1 MKIRMFIFW
10 AGTLLFIFAGNSA
23 HARLE
28 PIERKMIEY
37 LQSEEAANRKLQQ
50 VCKDNG
56 KYSVYLIDNFD
67 QKLEILPEFVLTHGE
82 VVQAILLSGRS
93 DIDVDAFN
101 TSLGRG
107 LAGVF
112 QEIVD
117 GGCADAVV
125 SSIPGSNYTYRQVS
139 SILARGIEL
148 DSENI
153 LEHRQELLDILLE
166 IAVSGF
172 PSVEW
177 LQNVQVNPI
186 KLRED
191 ARKLFFIEAL
201 GELNVPVFLP
211 YGNVDSY
218 HRGEPRIVNLL
229 SLSANARVFSGV
241 DKLGKRL
248 PGFPDSPLSSGDAL
262 ASYTMALCP
271 DYYDVKVVHLDID
284 NDGHTDFT
292 YERLGE
298 IPYFGEQGVVMQS
311 PSFLGEER
319 FAAVLE
325 QVRSGL
331 MSAIIEEM
339 VLTREQYIQ
348 LLEQCDQCR
357 SLKLPQD
364 SKEVV
369 WLNSPRYGGGAHWF
383 SPQCESRGDIRGTS
397 LIPPAKAKESLLE
410 KR

>member
-1 MKIRMFIFW
+1 MFIFG
-10 AGTLLFIFAGNSA
+10 AGVLLLLVAGDSA
-23 HARLE
+23 YARLE

-37 LQSEEAANRKLQQ
+37 LQSKEAENTNFQQ
-50 VCKDNG
+50 KCENNG
-56 KYSVYLIDNFD
+56 KYKVYLIDNFD
-67 QKLEILPEFVLTHGE
+67 QKLGLVPEFVLTHGE
-82 VVQAILLSGRS
+82 VVQAMLLSGRS
-93 DIDVDAFN
+93 DIDVDVYN

-139 SILARGIEL
+139 SILARGVEL
-148 DSENI
+148 DSGNI
-153 LEHRQELLDILLE
+153 LDYRQDLLDILMK

-191 ARKLFFIEAL
+191 AKKLFFIEAL

-211 YGNVDSY
+211 YGNVDSF
-218 HRGEPRIVNLL
+218 HQGEPRIVNLL

-241 DKLGKRL
+241 DKGGKRL

-262 ASYTMALCP
+262 ASYTMTECP
-271 DYYDVKVVHLDID
+271 DYYDVKVTHLDID
-284 NDGHTDFT
+284 SDGHTDFT
-292 YERLGE
+292 FERLGE
-298 IPYFGEQGVVMQS
+298 IPYFGEQGVVLHS
-311 PSFLGEER
+311 PSLLNEER
-319 FAAVLE
+319 FAAVLN
-325 QVRSGL
+325 QVQSGQKT
-331 MSAIIEEM
+331 AISEEM
-339 VLTREQYIQ
+339 VLTRGQYIQ
-348 LLEQCDQCR
+348 LLEQCGECK
-357 SLKLPQD
+357 SLKPPHER
-364 SKEVV
+364 KEIV
-369 WLNSPRYGGGAHWF
+369 WLNSPRNGGRAHWF
-383 SPQCESRGDIRGTS
+383 SPQCESRGNIRGTS
-397 LIPPAKAKESLLE
+397 LIPPVKAKESLME